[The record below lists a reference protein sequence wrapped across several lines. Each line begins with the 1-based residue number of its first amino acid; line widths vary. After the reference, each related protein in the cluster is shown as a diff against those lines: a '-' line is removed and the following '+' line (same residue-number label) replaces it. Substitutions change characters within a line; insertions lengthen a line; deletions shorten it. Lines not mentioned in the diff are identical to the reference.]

1 MKNEEIF
8 LDATLDRAL
17 SCATFQARLDNGHE
31 IVAFSAPKRPFS
43 ELGLESGMR
52 VQVSLSPYDMHKG
65 IIHLHQKV
73 KNHEST

>member
-8 LDATLDRAL
+8 LDATLERAL

-43 ELGLESGMR
+43 ELGLEPGMR
-52 VQVSLSPYDMHKG
+52 VRVALSPYDMYKG
-65 IIHLHQKV
+65 LSHLHQKG
-73 KNHEST
+73 KIS